1 MVGLGITEHLQW
13 DIIVITEM
21 LEKLPLLRIL
31 T

>member
-1 MVGLGITEHLQW
+1 MVELGITEHLQW
-13 DIIVITEM
+13 DIIVIKEM